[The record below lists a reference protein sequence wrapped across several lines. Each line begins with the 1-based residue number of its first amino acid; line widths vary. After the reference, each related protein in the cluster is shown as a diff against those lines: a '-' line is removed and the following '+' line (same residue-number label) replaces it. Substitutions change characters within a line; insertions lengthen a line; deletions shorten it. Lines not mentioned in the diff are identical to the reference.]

1 MADTPPRPLP
11 PKKEIALA
19 LLEGESVFIRLDP
32 RKEGVSVPKNLAKQ
46 PQLIL
51 QIGLNLAVRIPDLT
65 IDEEGVSCTLRFNRA
80 PFWCR
85 IPWAAIYAL
94 AGPDGRGMLWPDDV
108 PPEVAEQMRS
118 GRASAKDAAQGKD
131 DPPEGASRNGSKPAA
146 KTASRRPRARP
157 VESDA
162 AEAEGAPPSAPRVP
176 TRPVLA
182 AVPSPPRSPVDPP
195 RVGDPRFGDRFGDR
209 SSAGRGGPPSRG
221 DAPLGAHDRSR
232 AGGAPRRPGGS
243 PPAGGSPAGGSQGGA
258 KKAKRELPPYLR
270 VVK

>member
-118 GRASAKDAAQGKD
+118 GRASAKEAQGKEESS
-131 DPPEGASRNGSKPAA
+131 EGASRNGSKPGA
-146 KTASRRPRARP
+146 KAGSRRPRARP
-157 VESDA
+157 VEG
-162 AEAEGAPPSAPRVP
+162 EAEEADGTPRVAP
-176 TRPVLA
+176 RPVLA
-182 AVPSPPRSPVDPP
+182 AVPSPPRPPADSP

-209 SSAGRGGPPSRG
+209 SAAGPRGAPPSRV
-221 DAPLGAHDRSR
+221 DAPIGAHDRSR
-232 AGGAPRRPGGS
+232 AGGAPRRPGL
-243 PPAGGSPAGGSQGGA
+243 PQAGGSQAGGSQGGA